1 LDGETGCPKMI
12 KRLIPW
18 AFFFAYILI
27 FVTIGAQF
35 F

>member
-1 LDGETGCPKMI
+1 MNSKLKFLT
-12 KRLIPW
+12 RW
-18 AFFFAYILI
+18 AMFFAYILI